1 MELVQARVGVLVQ
14 AQVLVLEWESALV
27 LDLARVEARDWVQV
41 PAPWVVP
48 GWVQVKD

>member
-14 AQVLVLEWESALV
+14 AQVLVLGWGSALA

-41 PAPWVVP
+41 P